1 MKKAG
6 FWIIVLLLCLAG
18 AFYYFRDD
26 TPVVSPPDSAVTHPG
41 SKPEIQGNVTF
52 LGGDTP
58 KTIDVE
64 IARSAYEHSKGL
76 MDRTSM
82 PHNQGMLFI
91 FDDMSPRS
99 FWMRNTRISLDI
111 IFVDDQYKV
120 VSIQKN
126 AVPMSEESLPS
137 EGPAK
142 YVVEVNAGFSDLYN
156 IRPGDSLSF
165 RIP

>member
-6 FWIIVLLLCLAG
+6 IWIALLLCLAA
-18 AFYYFRDD
+18 AFYYFRNNAPAP
-26 TPVVSPPDSAVTHPG
+26 TSPESTAT
-41 SKPEIQGNVTF
+41 SSEAKPEIQGTITF
-52 LGGDTP
+52 PGSDGP
-58 KTIDVE
+58 KTIEVE

-76 MDRTSM
+76 MDRTSL

-91 FDDMSPRS
+91 FDDMQPRS

-111 IFVDDQYKV
+111 IFVDDQHKV
-120 VSIQKN
+120 VSIRKN

-142 YVVEVNAGFSDLYN
+142 YVIEVNAGFSDLYN
-156 IRPGDSLSF
+156 IRSGDSLSF